1 MAKRIVAVVVFQV
14 TAIVSEI
21 FANVIFLVV
30 PEKYF
35 QDINVLGMFISKL
48 FLLVFLMILMLLQ
61 KKQKNI
67 PTHYL
72 ITYFA
77 IPIACIFVLC
87 VLYRKSMYIDYISY
101 IATGCIMLLN
111 IVSYYLLDELSD
123 YIIRASKVF
132 QLNNQTETQ
141 KWKKYEQLS
150 TAFRSGNRLLHDTN
164 KHLRYIGAKCSQ
176 MMRRGRWTILNVL
189 AEHYKKHMEAFAQVI
204 LQ

>member
-1 MAKRIVAVVVFQV
+1 
-14 TAIVSEI
+14 
-21 FANVIFLVV
+21 
-30 PEKYF
+30 
-35 QDINVLGMFISKL
+35 MFISRL

-87 VLYRKSMYIDYISY
+87 VLYRKSMYIDYICY

-111 IVSYYLLDELSD
+111 IVSYYLLDELQD

-132 QLNNQTETQ
+132 QLNNQLETQ
-141 KWKKYEQLS
+141 KEKYEQLAS
-150 TAFRSGNRLLHDTN
+150 SFIQGNRLIHDVN
-164 KHLRYIGAKCSQ
+164 KHNQMIKKYLEESDYEEAINYIEKIDDSF
-176 MMRRGRWTILNVL
+176 
-189 AEHYKKHMEAFAQVI
+189 AELYSSVNT
-204 LQ
+204 